1 MKVAIVTGASKGL
14 GRALARGLAER
25 GWSIVIDAR
34 GAEDLEGAKDELLS
48 AAGPG
53 SSVVAIAGD
62 IASPAHRH
70 ELVQAARRLGSLDL
84 LVNNASTLGQSP
96 LPKLVDY
103 ELDSLRDVFEVDVL
117 APLALVQEAIG
128 LLQRSDRPRLLN
140 ITSDASIEHYEG
152 WGGYAL
158 AKAALDHLSGTL
170 GAEHPDLRSWAV
182 DPGDLRT
189 DMHQQAFPGED
200 ISDRPLPGT
209 VVPNLLALIES
220 ELPSGR
226 YKASEI
232 QVLEEARQ
240 Q

>member
-1 MKVAIVTGASKGL
+1 MNVAIVTGASKGL
-14 GRALARGLAER
+14 GRALAGGLAER
-25 GWSIVIDAR
+25 GWSVVVDAR
-34 GAEDLEGAKDELLS
+34 DADALKSAEGELRSLIL
-48 AAGPG
+48 PG
-53 SSVVAIAGD
+53 SSIVAIAGD
-62 IASPAHRH
+62 IASPAHRDD
-70 ELVQAARRLGSLDL
+70 LVRAARRLGGLDL

-103 ELDSLRDVFEVDVL
+103 ELDSLREVFEVDVL

-128 LLQRSDRPRLLN
+128 LLERSDHPRLMN
-140 ITSDASIEHYEG
+140 VTSDASIEHYEG

-200 ISDRPLPGT
+200 ISDRPLPAS
-209 VVPNLLALIES
+209 VVPRLWL
-220 ELPSGR
+220 
-226 YKASEI
+226 
-232 QVLEEARQ
+232 
-240 Q
+240 